1 MPVIITASLFLI
13 FICLVLFS
21 VMMFVT
27 YDFGFIFRI
36 KYTFRQPDMGC
47 FKANSYT
54 YIYFGKNKQTKIPAK
69 DGIKMNE
76 HPIQDLMDT
85 ALRNIRQMVDVNTI
99 IG

>member
-1 MPVIITASLFLI
+1 MPLIITASIFLLLF
-13 FICLVLFS
+13 CLTLFR
-21 VMMFVT
+21 VKLFVT
-27 YDFGFIFRI
+27 YDCGFIFKI
-36 KYTFRQPDMGC
+36 KYTFMHPYMVC